1 MMIFKNF
8 LNEIDSIIERDPA
21 ARSRLGVIFLYPT
34 FHVMLFY
41 KIGNIF
47 WRYNFKF
54 FARLIMYFA
63 RIFTGI
69 EIHPAAKIGRNFFM
83 DHGLGIVIGET
94 TEIGENVTI
103 YQGVTLGGI
112 LPSIESDAQRNQKRH
127 PTIGNNVIIGSGAQI
142 LGAIKIGD
150 NARIGANSVVSR
162 DVLPNVTVA
171 GVPARE
177 FSRSKTKEAF
187 KAYGISSNVTDPRE
201 KTLISLLKKVET
213 LEKKIKILENEKK
226 ITKPKN

>member
-21 ARSRLGVIFLYPT
+21 AGSRLGVVFLYPT
-34 FHVMLFY
+34 FHVMFFY

-47 WRYNFKF
+47 WRYNLKF
-54 FARLIMYFA
+54 FARLVMYFA

-112 LPSIESDAQRNQKRH
+112 MPSIESDIQRNQKRH

-142 LGAIKIGD
+142 LGAVKVGD
-150 NARIGANSVVSR
+150 NARIGANSVVSK
-162 DVLPNVTVA
+162 DVPANVTVA

-177 FSRSKTKEAF
+177 FARSSKRETF
-187 KAYGISSNVTDPRE
+187 KAYGISANASDPRE
-201 KTLISLLKKVET
+201 RLLVNLLKKVEN
-213 LEKKIKILENEKK
+213 LENKVKVLDKEKKK
-226 ITKPKN
+226 